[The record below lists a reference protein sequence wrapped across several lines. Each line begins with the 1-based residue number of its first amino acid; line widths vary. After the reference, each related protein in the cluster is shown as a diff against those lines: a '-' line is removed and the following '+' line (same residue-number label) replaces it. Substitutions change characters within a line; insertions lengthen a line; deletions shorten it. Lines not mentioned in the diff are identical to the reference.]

1 MARVNSSF
9 NFSIYANRGNGKKN
23 VKWFR
28 TSEIVIFYLRVRP
41 QWQSFRALNWCI
53 PRTTAHI
60 HMQILTHRR
69 LRRKKRRKF
78 IYEKLRLMWVRAW
91 VRSKW
96 MFQLWIV
103 NSPEAN
109 PCSKKKAPAHMK
121 HYAHFAYSFPVIYY
135 LSIFLSCAFDK
146 RWTRQEIIARTD
158 NNGQT
163 SSEWE
168 KCMKT
173 TCIRLDEFRRIKFRK
188 IHSPPENSNL
198 IFWMFDEV
206 EYSNRN
212 RSPEARNVVCVCGQ
226 NALPFLHSAHT
237 FAVDVNL
244 GDDKNTVTSS
254 QAFGRAVRIGQVMIT
269 YH

>member
-1 MARVNSSF
+1 MLIAATAKKCEMISDQRNCYLLFTSATAVAELSCIKLVHSAHHGAY
-9 NFSIYANRGNGKKN
+9 SYANFDSPAVEEEKTAKIYIWKAQINVGARMSSVKMNVSAVNCELSRGKSLQQEKG
-23 VKWFR
+23 
-28 TSEIVIFYLRVRP
+28 TGTHETLR
-41 QWQSFRALNWCI
+41 SFRI
-53 PRTTAHI
+53 
-60 HMQILTHRR
+60 
-69 LRRKKRRKF
+69 F
-78 IYEKLRLMWVRAW
+78 ISSDLL
-91 VRSKW
+91 S
-96 MFQLWIV
+96 Q
-103 NSPEAN
+103 
-109 PCSKKKAPAHMK
+109 
-121 HYAHFAYSFPVIYY
+121 HF
-135 LSIFLSCAFDK
+135 FLSCAFDK

-226 NALPFLHSAHT
+226 NALPFLHIAHT